1 MTEDGFGQVPRW
13 REGDEG
19 REGGR
24 ENKREGGKKRMRD
37 IAEGGRKYSER

>member
-24 ENKREGGKKRMRD
+24 ENKTEGGKTENERYS
-37 IAEGGRKYSER
+37 GGREEI